1 MDLLIKNGRLVDE
14 DIDMLGDIYIE
25 NGLIKEVGGSID
37 LDRVETLDA
46 RGRVVMPSF
55 VDMHTHFR
63 DPGFSYKEDLKT
75 GSEAALRGGYTF
87 VNLMGNTKPIAS
99 SMDTVNYVREKAR
112 EEDLIDMHQLVSITK
127 DFDGE
132 TIDHLDSI
140 DENIVRCISD
150 DGYGVL
156 SNIVMYEAMKK
167 AREKGFF
174 ILSHPEDKYI
184 SKIDDRL
191 SENLMTLRDLS
202 LAHSTGASLHMAHIS
217 TKEIVDYIRYAK
229 KKNPN
234 LTCEVTPHHLS
245 LYSNSYKVNPPI
257 REKEDVEALREGI
270 VDGTIDMVATD
281 HAPHTS
287 EDKKKGAPGISG
299 IETSFTICYTELV
312 KRGYIDLKKLS
323 KIMSANPSR
332 LIGINKGR
340 LEIGYDG
347 DLAIV
352 DIDREHTIDSKN
364 FVSKGKNT
372 PLDGMTYYG
381 DVVGTVFRGRLRYSE
396 GL

>member
-1 MDLLIKNGRLVDE
+1 MNLLIKNARLIDE
-14 DIDMLGDIYIE
+14 DIDIEGDLYIE
-25 NGLIKEVGGSID
+25 NGLIERID
-37 LDRVETLDA
+37 KNIEIDGVELLDVK
-46 RGRVVMPSF
+46 GKVVMPSF

-63 DPGFSYKEDLKT
+63 DPGYTYKEDLET
-75 GSEAALRGGYTF
+75 GSNAAIRGGYTF
-87 VNLMGNTKPIAS
+87 VNLMGNTKPICS
-99 SMDTVNYVREKAR
+99 SMETVNYVQDKIKEK
-112 EEDLIDMHQLVSITK
+112 DLIDMHQTVSITK
-127 DFDGE
+127 NFDGE
-132 TIDHLDSI
+132 DISHLDNLDESI
-140 DENIVRCISD
+140 VKCISD

-167 AREKGFF
+167 AKEKDIF
-174 ILSHPEDKYI
+174 ILSHPEDKNI

-202 LAHSTGASLHMAHIS
+202 LSENTGARLHMAHIS

-229 KKNPN
+229 RKNKK

-257 REKEDVEALREGI
+257 REKEDVDALIEGI
-270 VDGTIDMVATD
+270 KDGTIDMIGTD
-281 HAPHTS
+281 HAPHTV
-287 EDKKKGAPGISG
+287 EDKEKGAPGISG

-312 KRGYIDLKKLS
+312 KNNHISLNQLS

-332 LIGINKGR
+332 LIEINKGR
-340 LEIGYDG
+340 LKKGYDG

-352 DIDREHTIDSKN
+352 DLDVENIIDSEK
-364 FVSKGKNT
+364 FLSVGKNT
-372 PLDGMTYYG
+372 PLDGMKYYG
-381 DVVGTVFRGRLRYSE
+381 DVIGTVVAGKVKYSE